1 MEPDALTAA
10 LAGSRLADFNV
21 LRKIGG
27 KDVAPGAMTATLT
40 MHGVCAYVYTVTSRR
55 PRAGAAGEL
64 ALKVMINLLGDQTG
78 DLHEQFAA
86 EYELLADARRLPRHP
101 NIIPVLHRFDDL
113 ATAEHLPGYDFD
125 PQDVS
130 PRTTFVVMPL
140 CDRGDVRAAMKR
152 TFRGGELFSEAW
164 VRHILSQLLD
174 AVRHLKAHRIV
185 HRDIKSD
192 NIMLQSSAGGEGTER
207 VVLIDFGQCLDCAQW
222 EFEGFKMPLLLPMSR
237 GGAPGFLAPEVVKPH
252 PGPSTVIDYAM
263 NDDWAVGMLLYG
275 MLAGPVHGPDPFS
288 SGDDPRRFEDADYRP
303 LDLHAGGYGA
313 GVGEVARGLLR
324 VNPNERL
331 DVGAALTRM
340 NDPAELLAQ
349 ERVQRQRAEGEL
361 EVVRQQLLQAQATVL
376 SKDREIAQLREREA
390 ASERQ
395 RQALET
401 ENLRLHQ
408 SDVAA
413 EEENQGLRDELQ
425 QQRQRVAQMQARIR
439 ELEQVQQVRS
449 T

>member
-27 KDVAPGAMTATLT
+27 KDVAPGAMAATLT
-40 MHGVCAYVYTVTSRR
+40 MHGVCSYVYAVTSRR

-86 EYELLADARRLPRHP
+86 EYELLADTRRLPRHP
-101 NIIPVLHRFDDL
+101 KIIPVLHRFDDL

-185 HRDIKSD
+185 HRDIKAD

-222 EFEGFKMPLLLPMSR
+222 EFDGFKMPLLSPMSR
-237 GGAPGFLAPEVVKPH
+237 GGAPGFLAPEVVKPR
-252 PGPSTVIDYAM
+252 PGPRTVIDYAM

-303 LDLHAGGYGA
+303 LDLHAGGYSA
-313 GVGEVARGLLR
+313 GIGEVARGLLR
-324 VNPNERL
+324 VNPNERV
-331 DVGAALTRM
+331 DVGAALTRL

-349 ERVQRQRAEGEL
+349 ERVQRQRAEAEL
-361 EVVRQQLLQAQATVL
+361 AVVRQQSTALQ
-376 SKDREIAQLREREA
+376 
-390 ASERQ
+390 
-395 RQALET
+395 T

-408 SDVAA
+408 DAMAA

-439 ELEQVQQVRS
+439 ELEQQQQQVRS